1 MGQISLGISKSCST
15 QLSAADSGSG
25 RTGSRAADQPTDPVL
40 NPIVKEINLNQVLEE
55 ACLATGA
62 TGAAIAFLRGA
73 DMVCCATTGPNAP
86 DLGTR
91 LDPRIGLT
99 GRCIQTCEL
108 QQCSDTE
115 TDPRVD
121 LCACRRL
128 GVRSIAVLPVMDSD
142 KLCGV
147 FEILSSRPNAFGDN
161 DLTGLRILAN
171 RILQS
176 KTPRWKASA
185 IAPREN
191 LRVNPRQEEPRRR
204 RKGFLATW
212 QRNTKSRHRGSWM
225 AIRLAVVVA
234 LAILLGWMLGHAS
247 WKIAVDQAEIQ
258 TSRPHDFQRK

>member
-1 MGQISLGISKSCST
+1 MGQIFVGISKRSSN
-15 QLSAADSGSG
+15 QLAATDSGP
-25 RTGSRAADQPTDPVL
+25 SRAGSGTSNRPTDSVPDP
-40 NPIVKEINLNQVLEE
+40 NAKEITLNQILEE

-62 TGAAIAFLRGA
+62 TGAAIALLRGA
-73 DMVCCATTGPNAP
+73 DMVCSATTGPNAP

-115 TDPRVD
+115 KDPRVD
-121 LCACRRL
+121 LAACRHL
-128 GVRSIAVLPVMDSD
+128 GVRSIAVLPLMDSD
-142 KLCGV
+142 QLFGV
-147 FEILSSRPNAFGDN
+147 IEILSSRPDAFGDQ
-161 DLTGLRILAN
+161 GLSRLKILAN

-176 KTPRWKASA
+176 KMPRSKVSA
-185 IAPREN
+185 IASLEN
-191 LRVNPRQEEPRRR
+191 LGVNPRRAEPRGRKGLLASRQRNRSRR
-204 RKGFLATW
+204 R
-212 QRNTKSRHRGSWM
+212 SSWM

-258 TSRPHDFQRK
+258 TSRSRDLQGK